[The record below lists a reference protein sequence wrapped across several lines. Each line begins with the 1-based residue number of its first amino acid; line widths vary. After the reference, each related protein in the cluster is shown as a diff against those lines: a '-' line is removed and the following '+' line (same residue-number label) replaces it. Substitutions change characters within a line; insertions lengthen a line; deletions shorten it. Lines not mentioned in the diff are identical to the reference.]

1 MHPDD
6 RATEDR
12 APDGFRP
19 DGTPASADPP
29 MTPVQKFGEAIADR
43 VERWMPSPFLFA
55 IILTYVAAVA
65 AFLSEGSGPVEI
77 ALAWYGGFWALLQF
91 AMQMVIILVTGFVVA
106 YHPRVRAGILWL
118 VRIPKNGRQAVVLVG
133 LGSMLAGWVSWGLGL
148 IFGAILAR
156 EMGKRAARD
165 GMAAHYPLLAV
176 AGYMGMSLTWGWG
189 MSSSAGLLQATDG
202 NVFMEAGI
210 VDRVIP
216 ATEWVFHS
224 YPLILTA
231 LSLVFASVMLYLLAP
246 PDANCRGIERY
257 VTLKDDG
264 AGGGTADVPTPGDA
278 TETTL
283 ADRIDN
289 SKILGGILA
298 VTGIVLFLRAFWTRG
313 LGALDLNVFNFGFL
327 MIGMVLYASPARY
340 QREFNDAVRGSA
352 GVILQFPFYAGIIGI
367 MTGTGLVDTMTEALL
382 SIATEDTFAVTAWL
396 TGGVLNVFV
405 PSAGGEWA
413 IVGGPMMLAG
423 GELGVPH
430 GQTIA
435 AYAVGDAHTNLFN
448 PFWAI
453 PLLAI
458 TGLRARD
465 MFGYAITMMILL
477 VPFVAG
483 VLYAVGDAHTN
494 LIQSVLGDP
503 PPRDHGTPG
512 ARHVR
517 VCDHDDDPAGPVR
530 RGRALPAALLT
541 WRCPVLGTGELAP
554 SR

>member
-1 MHPDD
+1 
-6 RATEDR
+6 
-12 APDGFRP
+12 
-19 DGTPASADPP
+19 
-29 MTPVQKFGEAIADR
+29 MTPVQRFGEAIADR

-55 IILTYVAAVA
+55 IILTYVAGVA

-77 ALAWYGGFWALLQF
+77 AMAWYGGFWNLLQF
-91 AMQMVIILVTGFVVA
+91 AMQMVIILVTGNVVA
-106 YHPRVRAGILWL
+106 YHPRVRAGILAL

-133 LGSMLAGWVSWGLGL
+133 IGSMLTGWVSWGLGL

-156 EMGKRAARD
+156 EMGKLAAERK
-165 GMAAHYPLLAV
+165 MAVHYPLLAV

-202 NVFMEAGI
+202 NVFMQAGI

-216 ATEWVFHS
+216 ATEWVFHP
-224 YPLILTA
+224 YPLTLTA
-231 LSLVFASVMLYLLAP
+231 ISLVFACVMLYLLAP
-246 PDANCRGIERY
+246 PDENCRGIERY
-257 VTLKDDG
+257 VA
-264 AGGGTADVPTPGDA
+264 AGLGETEPRVHDEAPGD
-278 TETTL
+278 TL
-283 ADRIDN
+283 SDKIDN
-289 SKILGGILA
+289 NRVLGGLIAL
-298 VTGIVLFLRAFWTRG
+298 TGVALFLRAFWTQG

-327 MIGMVLYASPARY
+327 TIGMLLYSSPARY

-382 SIATEDTFAVTAWL
+382 SIATESTYPITVWL

-413 IVGGPMMLAG
+413 IVGGPMLLAG
-423 GELGVPH
+423 AELGVPH

-458 TGLRARD
+458 TGLKARD
-465 MFGYAITMMILL
+465 MFGYAITMLLLL
-477 VPFVAG
+477 VPFLAG
-483 VLYAVGDAHTN
+483 VLY
-494 LIQSVLGDP
+494 LMP
-503 PPRDHGTPG
+503 Y
-512 ARHVR
+512 
-517 VCDHDDDPAGPVR
+517 
-530 RGRALPAALLT
+530 
-541 WRCPVLGTGELAP
+541 
-554 SR
+554 